1 MDLTYAVRCI
11 PDVILRCQI
20 PEHIHISALA
30 RLASPD
36 VWRYP
41 PVLLIYATRTF
52 GAHRVDPSF
61 QSSG

>member
-1 MDLTYAVRCI
+1 MDWTYAVRCI

-30 RLASPD
+30 RLASQGG
-36 VWRYP
+36 WRYP
-41 PVLLIYATRTF
+41 PVLLIYATRTL
-52 GAHRVDPSF
+52 GAHRVDTSF